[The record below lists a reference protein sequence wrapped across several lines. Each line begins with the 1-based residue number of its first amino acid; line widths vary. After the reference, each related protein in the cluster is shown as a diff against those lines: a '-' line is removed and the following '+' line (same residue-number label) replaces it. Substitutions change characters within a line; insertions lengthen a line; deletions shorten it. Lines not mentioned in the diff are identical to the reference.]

1 MTRQQIFPTI
11 LMVLDVCAGAVWY
24 ANGNIRR
31 AIYWV
36 CAAVL
41 TATVT
46 F

>member
-1 MTRQQIFPTI
+1 
-11 LMVLDVCAGAVWY
+11 MVLDVAAGAVWLSQ
-24 ANGNIRR
+24 GNVRR

-36 CAAVL
+36 CAAIL

>member
-1 MTRQQIFPTI
+1 MSPRLFPTI
-11 LMVLDVCAGAVWY
+11 LMVLDVAAGAVWY
-24 ANGNIRR
+24 CHGNTRK

-36 CAAVL
+36 CAAIL